1 MRKLFSLLTAVLFAG
16 SMMAGVESVDF
27 SAQGYENQQ
36 AIESYAGT
44 NFTVTFDKGTNS
56 NAPKYYTSGTAIRC
70 YGANTFT
77 VASESTISQI
87 VLTYGASDGSNEIT
101 AAPGTFATDTWTG
114 SANSVVFTIGGT
126 SGNRRI
132 KGIEVTFDGEG
143 GGETPGGDTPG
154 GDTPE
159 VTDPTN
165 CAEAATAALSV
176 SANNELYNGGK
187 SYTIQGYVTEI
198 AYAYSASS
206 GNMSFWMADTKEG
219 GKVLEAY
226 KCTITSE
233 ENAPAVGDKV
243 AVTGQLTKYNT
254 TPEFAAGC
262 TVAIIEKAGGDTPG
276 GDTPGGDTP
285 ATGDAESVDFSAQG
299 YENQQAIESYSGT
312 NFTVTF
318 DKGTNSNAPKYY
330 TSGTAIR
337 CYGANTFTVAS
348 TKTIVKIVLTYG
360 SGDGSN
366 EITAAPGTFATDTWT
381 GSANSVVFTI
391 GGTSGQRRI
400 KAIEVTFAEGG
411 DTPVEPSMDYYVV
424 GSMTSWKANASYK
437 LKANAAQAGEYMG
450 EFTFA
455 ANDEFKV
462 VYSDGSTIEDANWFP
477 QGVDNNYVITEA
489 GDYTVYFRPA
499 GNTAWANGYFT
510 AEKKETPAL
519 TDPTNCA
526 EAAAAALTVS
536 KNNEEYN
543 GGKEYTIQGYVT
555 EIAFAYDATKGNM
568 SFWMADT
575 KDGGKV
581 LEAYKCTITS
591 EENAPAV
598 GDKVA
603 VTGKLTK
610 YNTTPEFATGCT
622 VVIIEKAGGDTP
634 GGDTPG
640 GDDPVVTDPTNCAE
654 AAAAALTV
662 SKNNELYNGGKEYTI
677 EGYVTAIQTA
687 FNSTYKQVS
696 FWMADTENGGNVLQ
710 AYRAV
715 CETAADAPAVGDK
728 VAVTGK
734 LTKYGTTPE
743 FAQGC
748 TYVIT
753 QKTTNLPVNLGP
765 KTIAEFL
772 ELKNTIDTCVLTG
785 VIANVVNTKYGNF
798 DLVEGT
804 DTLYIYGLKDATG
817 ANCFESEGLEEGDT
831 LTIKAVY
838 TTYNNAPQAK
848 NAIFV
853 EVKKAGGVT
862 PGAEVEITIADGSFN
877 DYVESYGYWMVEAQ
891 NDDYYISL
899 SNDNTQI
906 AQAAGTYTA
915 ADLYAEDSYILTET
929 DSINFVSGSIVLA
942 VDAEGVAT
950 VTGSLVGNDG
960 NTYILSIVCPAPDEH
975 ENDDDSDFIRN
986 FSSYTIDTEYL
997 SEYGDIYVEAS
1008 DADGYQITLD
1018 LYVPTGAS
1026 GLVAGTYE
1034 INSTYEAGTVAA
1046 GIYDGGVYPSFAG
1059 IATTEGLTNVWY
1071 LVSGTVT
1078 VDENLNITI
1087 DALNSLGHSVKATLS
1102 VGSGTGIEETLAAG
1116 KAAKTLRNGHIL
1128 ILKGD
1133 KTYNVLG
1140 AHIR

>member
-1 MRKLFSLLTAVLFAG
+1 MRKLFSLIAAVLFAG

-44 NFTVTFDKGTNS
+44 NFTVTFNKGTNS
-56 NAPKYYTSGTAIRC
+56 NAPKYYTYGTAIRC

-101 AAPGTFATDTWTG
+101 AAPGSFATDTWTG

-143 GGETPGGDTPG
+143 GGDTPGGDTPG
-154 GDTPE
+154 GDTPGGDDPV

-165 CAEAATAALSV
+165 CAEAATAALS
-176 SANNELYNGGK
+176 
-187 SYTIQGYVTEI
+187 
-198 AYAYSASS
+198 
-206 GNMSFWMADTKEG
+206 
-219 GKVLEAY
+219 
-226 KCTITSE
+226 
-233 ENAPAVGDKV
+233 
-243 AVTGQLTKYNT
+243 
-254 TPEFAAGC
+254 
-262 TVAIIEKAGGDTPG
+262 
-276 GDTPGGDTP
+276 
-285 ATGDAESVDFSAQG
+285 
-299 YENQQAIESYSGT
+299 
-312 NFTVTF
+312 
-318 DKGTNSNAPKYY
+318 
-330 TSGTAIR
+330 
-337 CYGANTFTVAS
+337 
-348 TKTIVKIVLTYG
+348 
-360 SGDGSN
+360 
-366 EITAAPGTFATDTWT
+366 
-381 GSANSVVFTI
+381 
-391 GGTSGQRRI
+391 
-400 KAIEVTFAEGG
+400 
-411 DTPVEPSMDYYVV
+411 
-424 GSMTSWKANASYK
+424 
-437 LKANAAQAGEYMG
+437 
-450 EFTFA
+450 
-455 ANDEFKV
+455 
-462 VYSDGSTIEDANWFP
+462 
-477 QGVDNNYVITEA
+477 
-489 GDYTVYFRPA
+489 
-499 GNTAWANGYFT
+499 
-510 AEKKETPAL
+510 
-519 TDPTNCA
+519 
-526 EAAAAALTVS
+526 VS

-634 GGDTPG
+634 GGD
-640 GDDPVVTDPTNCAE
+640 DPVVTDPTNCAE

-677 EGYVTAIQTA
+677 EGYVTAIQTG

-785 VIANVVNTKYGNF
+785 VIANVVSTKYGNF
-798 DLVEGT
+798 DLAEGT

-862 PGAEVEITIADGSFN
+862 PGAEVEITIADGSFS

-891 NDDYYISL
+891 NVDYYISL
-899 SNDNTQI
+899 SNDDMTI
-906 AQAAGTYTA
+906 GQAAGTYSA

-929 DSINFVSGSIVLA
+929 DSISFVSGSIVLA
-942 VDAEGVAT
+942 INVEGNAV
-950 VTGSLVGNDG
+950 VIGSLVGNDG
-960 NTYILSIVCPAPDEH
+960 KTYNLNITCQAPDPHMYDE
-975 ENDDDSDFIRN
+975 DSDFNRN
-986 FSSYTIDTEYL
+986 FASYTIDDQYL
-997 SEYGDIYVEAS
+997 ADDGDLMITAKDES
-1008 DADGYQITLD
+1008 GYQIVLD
-1018 LYVPTGAS
+1018 LYVPTGAT
-1026 GLVAGTYE
+1026 GLTAGAYP
-1034 INSTYEAGTVAA
+1034 INDTYEANSVAA
-1046 GIYDGGVYPSFAG
+1046 GMYDSGNIYASYAG
-1059 IATTEGLTNVWY
+1059 KGDSEGLSNVWY

-1102 VGSGTGIEETLAAG
+1102 ADSGTGIEETLAAG

-1140 AHIR
+1140 TRIR

>member
-536 KNNEEYN
+536 KNNE
-543 GGKEYTIQGYVT
+543 
-555 EIAFAYDATKGNM
+555 
-568 SFWMADT
+568 
-575 KDGGKV
+575 
-581 LEAYKCTITS
+581 
-591 EENAPAV
+591 
-598 GDKVA
+598 
-603 VTGKLTK
+603 
-610 YNTTPEFATGCT
+610 
-622 VVIIEKAGGDTP
+622 
-634 GGDTPG
+634 
-640 GDDPVVTDPTNCAE
+640 
-654 AAAAALTV
+654 
-662 SKNNELYNGGKEYTI
+662 LYNGGKEYTI

>member
-1 MRKLFSLLTAVLFAG
+1 MRKLCSLLTAVLFAG
-16 SMMAGVESVDF
+16 SMMAIDFTLSSAESVTKD
-27 SAQGYENQQ
+27 GV
-36 AIESYAGT
+36 
-44 NFTVTFDKGTNS
+44 TVTFDKG
-56 NAPKYYTSGTAIRC
+56 SGTTVPVWYPAGLRL
-70 YGANTFT
+70 YASNTVT
-77 VASESTISQI
+77 ISSES
-87 VLTYGASDGSNEIT
+87 NIT
-101 AAPGTFATDTWTG
+101 AISFNWEKQGSKAFNTVTASTGSYTHPTEAGIGAWTG
-114 SANSVVFTIGGT
+114 SAT
-126 SGNRRI
+126 S
-132 KGIEVTFDGEG
+132 VTFTLGASGQLQLKTFSVTVGEG
-143 GGETPGGDTPG
+143 
-154 GDTPE
+154 
-159 VTDPTN
+159 
-165 CAEAATAALSV
+165 
-176 SANNELYNGGK
+176 
-187 SYTIQGYVTEI
+187 
-198 AYAYSASS
+198 
-206 GNMSFWMADTKEG
+206 
-219 GKVLEAY
+219 
-226 KCTITSE
+226 
-233 ENAPAVGDKV
+233 
-243 AVTGQLTKYNT
+243 
-254 TPEFAAGC
+254 
-262 TVAIIEKAGGDTPG
+262 GGDTPG

-285 ATGDAESVDFSAQG
+285 
-299 YENQQAIESYSGT
+299 
-312 NFTVTF
+312 
-318 DKGTNSNAPKYY
+318 
-330 TSGTAIR
+330 
-337 CYGANTFTVAS
+337 
-348 TKTIVKIVLTYG
+348 
-360 SGDGSN
+360 
-366 EITAAPGTFATDTWT
+366 
-381 GSANSVVFTI
+381 
-391 GGTSGQRRI
+391 
-400 KAIEVTFAEGG
+400 GG
-411 DTPVEPSMDYYVV
+411 DDPVV
-424 GSMTSWKANASYK
+424 
-437 LKANAAQAGEYMG
+437 
-450 EFTFA
+450 
-455 ANDEFKV
+455 
-462 VYSDGSTIEDANWFP
+462 
-477 QGVDNNYVITEA
+477 
-489 GDYTVYFRPA
+489 
-499 GNTAWANGYFT
+499 
-510 AEKKETPAL
+510 

-543 GGKEYTIQGYVT
+543 GGKSYTIQGYVT
-555 EIAFAYDATKGNM
+555 EIAYAYSASSGNM

-610 YNTTPEFATGCT
+610 YGTTPEFATGCT

-798 DLVEGT
+798 DLAEGT

-853 EVKKAGGVT
+853 EVKKAGSVT
-862 PGAEVEITIADGSFN
+862 PGAGVEITIADGSFN
-877 DYVESYGYWMVEAQ
+877 DYIESYGYWMVEAQ

-906 AQAAGTYTA
+906 TQAAGTYTA

-929 DSINFVSGSIVLA
+929 DSISFVSGSIVLD

-960 NTYILSIVCPAPDEH
+960 NTYILNIVCPAPGEH
-975 ENDDDSDFIRN
+975 EYDEDSDFIRN

-997 SEYGDIYVEAS
+997 SESGDINVEAS
-1008 DADGYQITLD
+1008 DEAGYQIVLD

-1046 GIYDGGVYPSFAG
+1046 GVFYDGGIYPSYAG

-1071 LVSGTVT
+1071 LVSGTVV
-1078 VDENLNITI
+1078 VDANLNITVN
-1087 DALNSLGHSVKATLS
+1087 AVNSLGHTIKVTLS
-1102 VGSGTGIEETLAAG
+1102 AASTTGIEETLAAG
-1116 KAAKTLRNGHIL
+1116 KAAKVVRDGQVR
-1128 ILKGD
+1128 ILKAE
-1133 KTYNVLG
+1133 KTFDVTG
-1140 AHIR
+1140 ARIR